1 MKPMKTNN
9 INKRILYC
17 LAMVVLIAAG
27 CKKDFLEPKPLSF
40 FSPENSLVDIPG
52 FNAALVSCAANLR
65 NEYYGDGAPII
76 SENIFSEVAVEGTT
90 DKTGPAQNMDILIK
104 PDAQLNH
111 VDYNRIGWYW
121 TQEYIGVRLANTVIS
136 RIADVKS
143 IPDSAKNIILGKAY
157 FYRAFDYYRLVHQF
171 GDVPCPMK
179 ELTAP
184 KVDFATV
191 KREVILARMKQDLE
205 FAVKYVPWVS
215 DKGDVNR
222 GAVYHLLTK
231 VNLALGLFDDA
242 IASANAVINSG
253 NFKLMTSRFGVDAGI
268 ATKNVTWDLHRP
280 DNKSLPTNTE
290 VLFLVTDRF
299 GDPGAYSGGMSIM
312 RQAVPWYGGGQIIT
326 PDQKNGVSTTQ
337 GVEIDNFAYY
347 GRGIGRCRLTPYS
360 TVYLWD
366 DPNDLRHDSTSGN
379 WMYMENLRYNDPALK
394 KANNIYYGQRLRLY
408 NGNSLLVKNGDT
420 IRYWF
425 PWPHY
430 KLYVPDQENNPM
442 RGGHSDW
449 YVYRLAETYL
459 LRAEA
464 YLWKGDA
471 ASATADIN
479 AVRTRAKCAPYTSA
493 QVNLG
498 TVLDERARELYWE
511 EPRKTELARMA
522 YIFAKTGTPYNGKTY
537 NAASFSTANFFY
549 DRVLEKNDFYRKNIL
564 TVHSDMYKMSPYHVL
579 WPVPQDAIN
588 ANTNGRINQ
597 NLGYTGSELNVAPLD
612 KIPE

>member
-1 MKPMKTNN
+1 MKTNN

-17 LAMVVLIAAG
+17 LAMVLVISAG

-40 FSPENSLVDIPG
+40 YSPDNSMVDIPG
-52 FNAALVSCAANLR
+52 FNAALAACAKNLR
-65 NEYYGDGAPII
+65 DEYYGDGAPII

-121 TQEYIGVRLANTVIS
+121 TQEYIGIRLANTVIS
-136 RIADVKS
+136 RVGGVKT

-157 FYRAFDYYRLVHQF
+157 FFRSFDYYRLVNQF

-179 ELTAP
+179 ELTGP

-205 FAVKYVPWVS
+205 FAVKYVPWIT

-253 NFKLMTSRFGVDAGI
+253 YFRLMTSRFGVDAGV

-280 DNKSLPTNTE
+280 ENKSLPTNTE
-290 VLFLVTDRF
+290 GLFLVTDRF
-299 GDPGAYSGGMSIM
+299 GDVGAYSGGMSIM

-326 PDQKNGVSTTQ
+326 PDQKNGVATTQ
-337 GVEIDNFAYY
+337 GVEIDNFSYY

-360 TVYLWD
+360 TVYIWD
-366 DPNDLRHDSTSGN
+366 DVNDLRHDSTSGN

-394 KANNIYYGQRLRLY
+394 KANNPYYGQRLRLY

-420 IRYWF
+420 IRYWY

-430 KLYVPDQENNPM
+430 KLFVADQENNPM

-449 YVYRLAETYL
+449 YIFRLAETYL

-479 AVRTRAKCAPYTSA
+479 TIRTRAKCAPYTSA

-511 EPRKTELARMA
+511 EPRKTELTRMA

-537 NAASFSTANFFY
+537 TSASFSTANFFY
-549 DRVLEKNDFYRKNIL
+549 DRVLEKNDFYRKNIA
-564 TVHSDMYKMSPYHVL
+564 TVHSDIYKMSPYHIL
-579 WPVPQDAIN
+579 WPIPQDAIN

-597 NLGYTGSELNVAPLD
+597 NQGYTGFELNVPPLD